1 MTRIHRGTRASDE
14 VLYADEHF
22 FPSTET
28 KSSPVLERCGCYR
41 APAFMSPPRNRGLW
55 LHIAIPIL
63 TFVSLGSI
71 VIVAW
76 LHADAQRESRNL
88 FATLARTNADLIKTA
103 HLSAD
108 EQSAGELSRVLD
120 MQVFFRRGAW
130 DIATRKNGE
139 MAVQRSK
146 ELVPPPQGKLA
157 PFARRLESL
166 EPHEGIVPAGRNWEA
181 IAVAVDEDTTL
192 ILVRRLEAATA
203 LFFKPTT
210 IGILSL
216 FWALSVALAWVISR
230 GVVWPLRQLTE
241 HLPRIGS
248 DSRTLTPGIDRQDEI
263 GELARAYQST
273 RAQLRDERS
282 RRAQAERL
290 AFLGRMATGLA
301 HEIHN
306 PLAAIRLHAQLLDS
320 AADTEF
326 AQTARET
333 LPVLLDETSRIEGLV
348 NQWMFL
354 ARPVPPQTSRT
365 DLAEIVANVVRNNRA
380 LATHAGVQLIER
392 VQLPLWA
399 AVDGRR
405 MTQAVR
411 NVVVNAIQAMPT
423 GGTLT
428 ITGELHGGNVR
439 ITFADTGRGFSPAAL
454 ARHGELFFSE
464 KEGGMGI
471 GLNVSTEILKAHRG
485 VLTVANGPDGG
496 AIVTFLVPA
505 L

>member
-1 MTRIHRGTRASDE
+1 
-14 VLYADEHF
+14 
-22 FPSTET
+22 
-28 KSSPVLERCGCYR
+28 
-41 APAFMSPPRNRGLW
+41 MSPPRNRGLW

-63 TFVSLGSI
+63 AFVSLGSI
-71 VIVAW
+71 VIVVW

-88 FATLARTNADLIKTA
+88 FATLARTNAELIKTA
-103 HLSAD
+103 HLPAD
-108 EQSAGELSRVLD
+108 ERVASELSRVLD

-130 DIATRKNGE
+130 DIATRRNGE
-139 MAVQRSK
+139 MAARRSK
-146 ELVPPPQGKLA
+146 EIIPQLQGDLA
-157 PFARRLESL
+157 PYAARIENLD
-166 EPHEGIVPAGRNWEA
+166 PYEGIVPAGRNWEA
-181 IAVAVDEDTTL
+181 IAITVDEDTTL
-192 ILVRRLEAATA
+192 VLVRRLEATTS
-203 LFFKPTT
+203 LFLRPAT
-210 IGILSL
+210 IGVLSL
-216 FWALSVALAWVISR
+216 FWALSVGLAWAISR
-230 GVVWPLRQLTE
+230 GVVWPLRRLTQ
-241 HLPRIGS
+241 HLPRIAT
-248 DSRTLTPGIDRQDEI
+248 DSRTLTPGIERQDEI

-273 RAQLRDERS
+273 RALLHDERN

-290 AFLGRMATGLA
+290 ALLGRMATGLA

-320 AADTEF
+320 AEGEDF
-326 AQTARET
+326 VQTARET

-365 DLAEIVANVVRNNRA
+365 DIAEIVTNVIRNNRA
-380 LATHAGVQLIER
+380 LATHAGVQIIER
-392 VQLPLWA
+392 LHSSLWA
-399 AVDGRR
+399 AIDGRR

-439 ITFADTGRGFSPAAL
+439 ITFADTGPGFSAAAL
-454 ARHGELFFSE
+454 ARHAELFYSE

-485 VLTVANGPDGG
+485 VLTVNNGPSGG
-496 AIVTFLVPA
+496 ALVTFLVPA